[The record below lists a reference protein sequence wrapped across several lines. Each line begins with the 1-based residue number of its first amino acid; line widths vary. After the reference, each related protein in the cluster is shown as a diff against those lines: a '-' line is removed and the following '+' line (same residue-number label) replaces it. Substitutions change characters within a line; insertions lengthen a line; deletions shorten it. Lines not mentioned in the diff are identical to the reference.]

1 MNKLITKS
9 LQEGEAGFILRFPK
23 PLQNEFEL
31 KQTEWIAQYFIKHGS
46 LPSLV
51 RFSAEFPYFLP
62 VNSEDPLTDLFDT
75 ELAHKRNVLFRAK
88 VAEKQAEI
96 LGGSDPLGMVT
107 ELYGAFAINSTGTV
121 SSSSYDRTQYFE
133 ERPMYSY
140 GVTFIDSSTGGL
152 VGGDLTYIVGRPGS
166 NKTTFAEWL
175 VTGWRLEGRRVL
187 YISNENLASEVMPK
201 LDSFM
206 GGWNPIQ
213 HRYRR
218 YDARTRQ
225 LIFQVDKYSRLMDGE
240 IIVPE
245 EPAFTTTEVANYIT
259 EYSPDIVLIDGVYLM
274 NEGKRAVTT
283 WEDVTAVSRGIKR
296 LARKTKLPFI
306 GVIQANREAEGQLV
320 KRNNVAHADAFL
332 QDADT
337 IISLNKNQTSG
348 KVIGQVLK
356 SRWGATL
363 LNTTFE
369 MAVNFDSMTI
379 GFTDEVTEVVEDDS
393 W

>member
-88 VAEKQAEI
+88 VAEKQTEI

-121 SSSSYDRTQYFE
+121 SSSTYDRTQYFE

-306 GVIQANREAEGQLV
+306 GVIQANREAEGGKV
-320 KRNNVAHADAFL
+320 GRNNLAHSDAFL
-332 QDADT
+332 ADADT
-337 IISLNKNQTSG
+337 IIALNKNQGSG
-348 KVIGQVLK
+348 KVIGQVIK
-356 SRWGATL
+356 SRWGTTSL
-363 LNTTFE
+363 LESFE
-369 MAVNFDSMTI
+369 MMVNFENMTI
-379 GFTDEVTEVVEDDS
+379 GFTNEVSEVIEDEN